1 MIKHPY
7 NVIIGRHLLVTDSLK
22 EYVEKK
28 LHKLERISDKI
39 IDIHVTF
46 ENQRADHHAAILLHV
61 GHYTIKAEAV
71 HTDTYAAFDKA
82 ITKLKALLLKYKDK
96 VTDHHKMSHA
106 DKTMMNIYNTEITD
120 TGLVNDAIEEENAK
134 KEAEYLCI
142 T

>member
-7 NVIIGRHLLVTDSLK
+7 NVIIGRHLFVTDSLK

-46 ENQRADHHAAILLHV
+46 ENQRAERHVAILLHV
-61 GHYTIKAEAV
+61 GHYKVKAEAV
-71 HTDTYAAFDKA
+71 HADAYAAFDKA
-82 ITKLKALLLKYKDK
+82 FTKLKALLLKYKDK
-96 VTDHHKMSHA
+96 LTDHHKMSHT

-120 TGLVNDAIEEENAK
+120 TGLVNDLLK
-134 KEAEYLCI
+134 KRMRRKKQSICV
-142 T
+142 